1 MPRFPQMFSYL
12 GNLCLRLWS
21 KMRNKKLT
29 LNTELGAMEG
39 GQGKSPWGC
48 FANMQINAQIC
59 KSMLLVPPSLHPGPV
74 STVFF
79 LFVSV
84 GVKATGKGA
93 LSDLPQKSDHSLSSP
108 YSTFLPGAQWPAGDP
123 LHALCPVC
131 PVCPVCPAL

>member
-1 MPRFPQMFSYL
+1 M
-12 GNLCLRLWS
+12 LR
-21 KMRNKKLT
+21 KY
-29 LNTELGAMEG
+29 
-39 GQGKSPWGC
+39 
-48 FANMQINAQIC
+48 ANQC
-59 KSMLLVPPSLHPGPV
+59 SSSLPVSTQAV